1 MRQADSFF
9 IFQLKEKL
17 EVKIGF
23 QILHFHDCRIFSDIL
38 KQEKISISAHTLA
51 RFFGVLKENHRP
63 YVSTLNLLSRFL
75 CFESFAFF
83 CNSISTT
90 NLNLLSGPTC
100 FSTGVF
106 SYTALELAIKSN
118 DWKSVQLILDSY
130 DYRNSIEKNEV
141 VAFLGYAV
149 RNHEKKQDFL
159 MALSQIEHGRTLFF
173 ESFVDEDDPGGYYSN
188 ALTEHY
194 LKNREDDLSL
204 LFKTCFHI
212 SKKLYFKK
220 EFTRPEMDFILSF
233 SSQTKNLHFH
243 LTSRIFEIRL
253 LISGRENK
261 TSAHTLNLL
270 EELLNIIPNYSIDEQ
285 SWFLSR
291 AIKALAFSKRLEMA
305 LKKLEFKEAIIQH
318 FNRKDGQVSLVA
330 DLIIQLTYHLI
341 SEKSDQ
347 KFTLRK
353 LNVKPINETNA
364 RIAIESATA
373 YLFAEKPIKSIIE
386 KNLLPFSQAT
396 GNSWVMNLIQMKNEN
411 TK

>member
-9 IFQLKEKL
+9 ILQLKEKL

-23 QILHFHDCRIFSDIL
+23 EILYFHDCRIFSDIL

-83 CNSISTT
+83 CNSISTK

-100 FSTGVF
+100 FSTGAF
-106 SYTALELAIKSN
+106 SYTALELAINSN
-118 DWKSVQLILDSY
+118 DWKSIQLILESY

-141 VAFLGYAV
+141 VAFLGNAV
-149 RNHEKKQDFL
+149 RHHEKKQDFL
-159 MALSQIEHGRTLFF
+159 NALSQIEHGQALFF

-188 ALTEHY
+188 ALTDYY
-194 LKNREDDLSL
+194 LKNRKDDQSV
-204 LFKTCFHI
+204 LFKTCFQI
-212 SKKLYFKK
+212 SKKLYYNK
-220 EFTRPEMDFILSF
+220 EFSRAEMDLILSF
-233 SSQTKNLHFH
+233 SSQTKKLHFH
-243 LTSRIFEIRL
+243 QISRIFEIRI
-253 LISGRENK
+253 LISGNMNRPFSE
-261 TSAHTLNLL
+261 TMDVI
-270 EELLNIIPNYSIDEQ
+270 EELLNILPNYSVDEQ
-285 SWFLSR
+285 SWYLSR
-291 AIKALAFSKRLEMA
+291 AIKALAYSKRLEMA

-318 FNRKDGQVSLVA
+318 FHRKEGKVSLVA

-353 LNVKPINETNA
+353 LNGKPINETNA

-373 YLFAEKPIKSIIE
+373 SLFAEKPIKSIIE

-396 GNSWVMNLIQMKNEN
+396 GNSWVMNLIQIRN
-411 TK
+411 TF